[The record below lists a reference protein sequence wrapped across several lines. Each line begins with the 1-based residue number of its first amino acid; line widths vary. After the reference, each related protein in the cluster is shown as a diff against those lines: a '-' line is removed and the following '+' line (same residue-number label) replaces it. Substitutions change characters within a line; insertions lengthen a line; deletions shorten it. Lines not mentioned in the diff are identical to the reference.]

1 MAVGGNRHGGR
12 RRSPVRGI
20 RTSIIA
26 ILAIGLLAGS
36 AVGVAAQEEATAVEF
51 TGATSFGPC
60 SLDYCDNP
68 VVKPFTDPRLEGQFR
83 VWGGA
88 NEVTYPS
95 GPTIRMVG
103 FSMHD
108 DAGGWVQ
115 RPSIAV
121 THADGEDATKVIVM
135 DGQGAYEGLTLVA
148 EVSLSSEVW
157 DWHGYILDGELP
169 PAPTIE
175 LPE

>member
-1 MAVGGNRHGGR
+1 M
-12 RRSPVRGI
+12 RGI
-20 RTSIIA
+20 TPGLIT

-36 AVGVAAQEEATAVEF
+36 ALSVMAQEEATAVEF

-83 VWGGA
+83 VWA
-88 NEVTYPS
+88 RDAAYPG
-95 GPTIRMVG
+95 GPTIWMLG

-108 DAGGWVQ
+108 DDGGWVE
-115 RPSIAV
+115 RPSVSV
-121 THADGEDATKVIVM
+121 THPDGQNATRVVTM
-135 DGQGAYEGLTLVA
+135 DGHGAYEGLTLVA
-148 EVSLSSEVW
+148 EVSLTGEIW
-157 DWHGYILDGELP
+157 DWHGYIVDGELP